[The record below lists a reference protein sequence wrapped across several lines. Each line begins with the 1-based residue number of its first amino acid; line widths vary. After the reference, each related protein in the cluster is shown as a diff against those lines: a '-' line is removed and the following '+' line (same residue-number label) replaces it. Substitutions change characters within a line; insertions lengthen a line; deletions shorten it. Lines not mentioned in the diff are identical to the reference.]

1 MRRALHA
8 HVCNWLDQPLAA
20 FDGRTP
26 RAMAAIEPQA
36 VAALLWKFEN
46 HPDPELRYDAGWIY
60 AELGLPRHGAG
71 PFTAGV
77 D

>member
-1 MRRALHA
+1 
-8 HVCNWLDQPLAA
+8 
-20 FDGRTP
+20 
-26 RAMAAIEPQA
+26 MAAIEPKA

-46 HPDPELRYDAGWIY
+46 NPNPELRYDAGWIY